1 MKNTPQ
7 ASFLAPIS
15 VGRVKEVLSGNRIKL
30 DNGIRVSLLGISSP
44 SSKDS
49 RSGFSCFGIAAQQ
62 YLESLIKN
70 EYIFLRRD
78 KSQMNEDGDLLR
90 YVFLPLND
98 KRGRENFINEQLIV
112 DGYGKYLP
120 SHIDTKYSN
129 RLKQAQDFA
138 YLHKQG
144 GWNECIEDLLLK
156 K

>member
-1 MKNTPQ
+1 
-7 ASFLAPIS
+7 
-15 VGRVKEVLSGNRIKL
+15 
-30 DNGIRVSLLGISSP
+30 
-44 SSKDS
+44 
-49 RSGFSCFGIAAQQ
+49 
-62 YLESLIKN
+62 
-70 EYIFLRRD
+70 
-78 KSQMNEDGDLLR
+78 MNEDGDLLR